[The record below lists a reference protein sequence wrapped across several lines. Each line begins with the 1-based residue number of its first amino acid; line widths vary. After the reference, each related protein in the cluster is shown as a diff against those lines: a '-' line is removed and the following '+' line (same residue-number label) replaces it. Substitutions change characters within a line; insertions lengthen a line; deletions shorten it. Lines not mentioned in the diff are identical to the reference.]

1 MHMEGNVFTEEK
13 TDVGTLR
20 DKGHGWER
28 LHRKKLEVGL
38 HERVAETE
46 SVIRLDEK
54 ISGRNFG
61 YLVLD
66 IDTQMVKPI
75 NLLDY
80 KRPVTCSQPSLRP
93 WGHPDHSFIT
103 RSNGDRRINNGES
116 IIMKVRWIQ
125 WSKNI
130 IGST

>member
-1 MHMEGNVFTEEK
+1 MRGLCEIKDTDGNVST
-13 TDVGTLR
+13 G
-20 DKGHGWER
+20 
-28 LHRKKLEVGL
+28 KKLDVGL

-80 KRPVTCSQPSLRP
+80 KRPVTCSQPGLRP
-93 WGHPDHSFIT
+93 WGTS
-103 RSNGDRRINNGES
+103 RRQFYNP
-116 IIMKVRWIQ
+116 KQ
-125 WSKNI
+125 W
-130 IGST
+130 